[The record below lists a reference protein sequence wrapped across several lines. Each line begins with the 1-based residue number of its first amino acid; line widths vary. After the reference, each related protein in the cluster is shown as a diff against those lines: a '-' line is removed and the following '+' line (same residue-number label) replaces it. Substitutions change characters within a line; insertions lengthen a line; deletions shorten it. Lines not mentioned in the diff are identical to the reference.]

1 MMKHPRGELAAH
13 GLAASKSRGQNFLA
27 DPAVAREIVRRAEL
41 EPGAPVFE
49 IGPGLGALT
58 RVLLEAGHAVTAVEI
73 DRGLVRYLQDQVQ
86 PAFPGRLN
94 LIQGD
99 VLKTDLAA
107 LAQDQGRPLDVIGNL
122 PYQISTP
129 LLFRFLET
137 REAVAGAVLTFQKE
151 LAERLAAG
159 PGSKAYGRL
168 SVMFGYYARIER
180 LLDLG
185 PEAFH
190 PRPKVGSTVL
200 RVRFVADPRPPLRSA
215 AMFSTVV
222 AAGFSRRRKTLK
234 NALRSSFPESQIDAA
249 LAAAGLDPGRRAE
262 TLAVEEF
269 VLLTE
274 SWPAAI
280 ST

>member
-1 MMKHPRGELAAH
+1 MKHPRGELAAH